1 VNRSIFT
8 LLAIALFMMSANYNH
23 QFNFSH
29 DYDSHEA
36 HWVDSVFDNMTLDE
50 RLGQLFMLRAHS
62 DKDAAYEQ
70 SVADLINQYHPGG
83 LCFFQGT
90 PEKQAELTNYY
101 QSLSDRLPLMISM
114 DAEWGLGMRLK
125 ENAISFPKQLMLGA
139 MQDNQPIYEMGL
151 EMARQCRRLGVHVS
165 FSPACD
171 VNNNSSNPVINER
184 SFGED
189 RYNVAAKSF
198 QYMRG
203 LQDGGVL
210 ASAKHFPGHGDTNV
224 DSHLDLPI
232 ITHSMEHLDSLE
244 LFPFRVL
251 IQHGVASAMVS
262 HLSVP
267 AMDSRKN
274 YPASLS
280 EKVIFDLLR
289 TKMGFEGLIFTDGM
303 EMKGVTKY
311 FSKGEADLEA
321 LRAGNDIVLLPE
333 SVAAGMAA
341 VKKALNDKTLNQN
354 RIFDSVK
361 RVLRAKYRL
370 GITKPQR
377 VKVENIR
384 KELNTNDAINLK
396 RKLIAKSLTLVR
408 DENALVP
415 FKNIEQNTYATLAM
429 GATTTTTFQK
439 SLANYAPMTHFNMG
453 KILNPS
459 EETFLIDSLKKSQV
473 IFVSLHNMR
482 SKAADNFGLTD
493 AQVNFIRRLC
503 DVSKVVL
510 TVFGNPYSLRYFDA
524 VPTLFDAY
532 NEDENTQDLAA
543 QALFGAID
551 ITGSLPV
558 TASAR
563 AKFGDGVQVVNAE
576 HRLGYALPEQLGISS
591 DSLAKMDDIVREM
604 IGIGATPGCQILIAK
619 DNQIIWNKSY
629 GYYTYEQSKSVTN
642 ESLYD
647 LASVTKVGATTL
659 SIMHLYDEGKISLG
673 ANMSHYVPEL
683 KGTNKENITVEEMLT
698 HHSGLIPWIAFYKN
712 TVDKANFPLSKCY
725 KNAANET
732 CCIPVADN
740 LFMEKTYLDSIWT
753 QIFQSELR
761 PNKNYKYSDLNLF
774 LTARAF
780 YNITGNTLDNYTK
793 ETFYRSL
800 GMSTMTFN
808 PWKFG
813 LKERCVPTE
822 EDRYFRQQRIQGY
835 VHDMGAGMLGGESG
849 HAGLFSNANDL
860 AKIFQM
866 LLNKGSYFG
875 KSYIRP
881 ETVRYFTTRYSK
893 STRRGIGF
901 DMKELNNSETK
912 NMSEL
917 AGENTFGHMGFTGIC
932 AWADPD
938 QNLIFIL
945 CSNRT
950 YPSMDNNKFITG
962 DYRPRLQSVVY
973 RALRPK
979 I

>member
-1 VNRSIFT
+1 M
-8 LLAIALFMMSANYNH
+8 LSANYNH

-70 SVADLINQYHPGG
+70 SVADLINQYHPSG

-101 QSLSDRLPLMISM
+101 QSLSDKLPLMITM

-171 VNNNSSNPVINER
+171 VNNNASNPVINER

-224 DSHLDLPI
+224 DSHFDLPI
-232 ITHSMEHLDSLE
+232 ISHDMEHLENLE

-267 AMDSRKN
+267 AIDSRKN

-289 TKMGFEGLIFTDGM
+289 TKMGFDGLIFTDGM

-311 FSKGEADLEA
+311 FAKGEADLEA

-333 SVAAGMAA
+333 SVAAGMTA
-341 VKKALNDKTLNQN
+341 VKKALSDKTINQE
-354 RIFDSVK
+354 RLFDSVK

-370 GITKPQR
+370 GLTKPQR

-384 KELNTNDAINLK
+384 KELNTNEAITLK

-408 DENALVP
+408 DENGLIP
-415 FKNIEQNTYATLAM
+415 FKNIEQFTYATLAI
-429 GATTTTTFQK
+429 GAELPTTFQK
-439 SLANYAPMTHFNMG
+439 TLGNYAPMRHFNMG
-453 KILNPS
+453 KVLTGA
-459 EETFLIDSLKKSQV
+459 EEITMIDSLKKSDV
-473 IFVSLHNMR
+473 VFVSLHNMR
-482 SKAADNFGLTD
+482 SKAVDNFGLTD
-493 AQVNFIRRLC
+493 TQINFIRRLS

-510 TVFGNPYSLRYFDA
+510 TVFGNPYSLRFFDA
-524 VPTLFDAY
+524 IPTVFDAY

-551 ITGSLPV
+551 ITGTLPV
-558 TASAR
+558 TASDRAR
-563 AKFGDGVQVVNAE
+563 FGDGVKIVNTE
-576 HRLGYALPEQLGISS
+576 HRLGYALPEQVGVSS
-591 DSLAKMDDIVREM
+591 DSLSKMEEVVREM
-604 IGIGATPGCQILIAK
+604 IGTGAAPGCQILVAK

-629 GYYTYEQSKSVTN
+629 GHYTYEQLKPVTN
-642 ESLYD
+642 ESIYD
-647 LASVTKVGATTL
+647 LASVTKIGATTL
-659 SIMHLYDEGKISLG
+659 SLMKLYDEQKFSLG

-698 HHSGLIPWIAFYKN
+698 HHSGLLPWIAFYKN
-712 TVDKANFPLSKCY
+712 TIDKTNYPQFKYYRSEASDNFD
-725 KNAANET
+725 
-732 CCIPVADN
+732 IPVADKI
-740 LFMEKTYLDSIWT
+740 FMDKTYMDSMWVLV
-753 QIFQSELR
+753 FQSELR
-761 PNKNYKYSDLNLF
+761 ANKNYKYSDLNLF
-774 LTARAF
+774 LAARAF
-780 YNITGNTLDNYTK
+780 KNITGSTLDDYAKAN
-793 ETFYRSL
+793 FYRAL
-800 GMSTMTFN
+800 GMTTMTFN

-835 VHDMGAGMLGGESG
+835 VHDMGAAMLGGESG

-866 LLNKGSYFG
+866 LLNNGSYFG
-875 KSYIRP
+875 KQYITP
-881 ETVRYFTTRYSK
+881 ETVRYFTTRYNK

-901 DMKELNNSETK
+901 DMKELDRAESK

-917 AGENTFGHMGFTGIC
+917 AGDNTFGHMGFTGIC

-938 QNLIFIL
+938 QKLIFIL

-950 YPSMDNNKFITG
+950 YPSMDNNKFITNE
-962 DYRPRLQSVVY
+962 YRPRLQSIVY
-973 RALRPK
+973 RSMRPK

>member
-1 VNRSIFT
+1 M
-8 LLAIALFMMSANYNH
+8 LSANYNH

-36 HWVDSVFDNMTLDE
+36 HWVDSVFNNMTLDE

-70 SVADLINQYHPGG
+70 SVADLITQYHPGG

-101 QSLSDRLPLMISM
+101 QSLSDRVPLMISM

-151 EMARQCRRLGVHVS
+151 EMARECRRLGVHVS

-171 VNNNSSNPVINER
+171 VNNNASNPVINER

-189 RYNVAAKSF
+189 RYNVSAKSF

-224 DSHLDLPI
+224 DSHFDLPI
-232 ITHSMEHLDSLE
+232 IPHSMEHLDSLE
-244 LFPFRVL
+244 LFPFRNL

-267 AMDSRKN
+267 AIDSRKN
-274 YPASLS
+274 YPVSLS
-280 EKVIFDLLR
+280 EKAVFDLLR
-289 TKMGFEGLIFTDGM
+289 TKMGFDGLIFTDGM

-333 SVAAGMAA
+333 SVSAGMIAI
-341 VKKALNDKTLNQN
+341 KKALNNKTLNQD

-370 GITKPQR
+370 GLTKPQR

-384 KELNTNDAINLK
+384 KEINTNEAITLK
-396 RKLIAKSLTLVR
+396 RKLISKSLTLVR
-408 DENALVP
+408 DDNNLIP
-415 FKNIEQNTYATLAM
+415 FKNIAQYTYASLAM

-439 SLANYAPMTHFNMG
+439 TLANYAPITHFNMG
-453 KILNPS
+453 KILASN
-459 EETFLIDSLKKSQV
+459 EEINLIDSLTKSDV

-482 SKAADNFGLTD
+482 SKSVDNFGLTD
-493 AQVNFIRRLC
+493 AQINFIRRLC
-503 DVSKVVL
+503 DVRKVVL
-510 TVFGNPYSLRYFDA
+510 TVFGNPYSLRFFDA
-524 VPTLFDAY
+524 MPTVFDAY

-551 ITGSLPV
+551 ITGTLPI

-563 AKFGDGVQVVNAE
+563 AKFGDGLQIINDQ
-576 HRLGYALPEQLGISS
+576 HRLGYALPEQVGFNS
-591 DSLAKMDDIVREM
+591 DSLAKMDEIIREM
-604 IGIGATPGCQILIAK
+604 IGSGAAPGCQILVAK

-629 GYYTYEQSKSVTN
+629 GFYTYEQLKPVTN
-642 ESLYD
+642 ESIFD
-647 LASVTKVGATTL
+647 LASVTKISATTL
-659 SIMHLYDEGKISLG
+659 SIMHLYDQGKISLG

-698 HHSGLIPWIAFYKN
+698 HHSGLIAWIPFYKN
-712 TVDKANFPLSKCY
+712 TVDNSNFPLSKYY
-725 KNAANET
+725 KNSVTGNCE
-732 CCIPVADN
+732 IPVAEN
-740 LFMEKTYLDSIWT
+740 LFMEKTYLDSIWS

-761 PNKNYKYSDLNLF
+761 ANKNYKYSDLNLF

-780 YNITGNTLDNYTK
+780 YNITGSTLDAYTK
-793 ETFYRSL
+793 NNFYRDL
-800 GMSTMTFN
+800 GMTTMTFN

-813 LKERCVPTE
+813 FKERCVPSE
-822 EDRYFRQQRIQGY
+822 EDRYFRHQRLQGY
-835 VHDMGAGMLGGESG
+835 VHDMGAAMLGGESG

-866 LLNKGSYFG
+866 LLNKGSYLG
-875 KSYIRP
+875 KSYISP
-881 ETVRYFTTRYSK
+881 ETIRYFTSRYSK

-901 DMKELNNSETK
+901 DMKELNPSETK
-912 NMSEL
+912 NMTEL

-950 YPSMDNNKFITG
+950 YPNMDNNKFITG
-962 DYRPRLQSVVY
+962 DYRPKLQSVVY